1 MKTRSLERRGTF
13 SLQLLVLLVPVFF
26 GLMGF
31 ALDLGRLYLIRGELN
46 QAASAMALASA
57 RQLIGTAAAG
67 DTATNVANQLLDD
80 STGHGARYNF
90 GANLLG
96 QTTGLLNSTVDP
108 PSFFATLADATGSGG
123 SLGTQAGG
131 TTARHVQITL
141 TADAPLLFWSLL
153 SLGQSRSTPIAAM
166 AVAGISSPVC
176 VACDIEPFAVTA
188 PNPTD
193 PVDFGLGDGSG
204 TSGTY

>member
-1 MKTRSLERRGTF
+1 MARRGTF

-31 ALDLGRLYLIRGELN
+31 ALDLGRLYLIRGELI

-57 RQLIGTAAAG
+57 AQLIGTAGAT

-90 GANLLG
+90 GGNLLG

-131 TTARHVQITL
+131 T
-141 TADAPLLFWSLL
+141 
-153 SLGQSRSTPIAAM
+153 
-166 AVAGISSPVC
+166 
-176 VACDIEPFAVTA
+176 
-188 PNPTD
+188 
-193 PVDFGLGDGSG
+193 
-204 TSGTY
+204 